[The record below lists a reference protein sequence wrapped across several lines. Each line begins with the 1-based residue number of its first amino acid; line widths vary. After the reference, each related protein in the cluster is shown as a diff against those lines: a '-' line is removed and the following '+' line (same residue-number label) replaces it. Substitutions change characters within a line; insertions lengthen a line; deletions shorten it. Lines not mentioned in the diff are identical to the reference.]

1 MNAPAEYAQ
10 ELLALMNEGMAL
22 AMSPLDVAAT
32 IMNTWA
38 NFGEVILSVPTEMLA
53 NLNKA
58 LSSVKGAFERFKRL
72 TDGTT
77 PQQYEMQLQAAAMQ
91 LASIL
96 IGAPKVSFQSKDQ
109 AEKATKEIKAL
120 VDNLKPK
127 LEYATFERLVE
138 TERAFLAEM
147 GNVAKALPKEKK
159 LKNTEPLN
167 VALFRVKGKAV
178 RQVPN
183 PFFPQ
188 DGPEE
193 AVYV

>member
-1 MNAPAEYAQ
+1 MNVPAEYAQ
-10 ELLALMNEGMAL
+10 ELLALMSEMQGIV
-22 AMSPLDVAAT
+22 PFEIAAT
-32 IMNTWA
+32 IMDTWA
-38 NFGEVILSVPTEMLA
+38 DFGEVILSVPGEMLA
-53 NLNKA
+53 GLNKS

-91 LASIL
+91 LTSIL
-96 IGAPKVSFQSKDQ
+96 VGVPKVSFQSKDQ
-109 AEKATKEIKAL
+109 AEKATREIKEL
-120 VDNLKPK
+120 VGSLKPK

-147 GNVAKALPKEKK
+147 GNFSKALPKEKK
-159 LKNTEPLN
+159 LKNAEPLN

-178 RQVPN
+178 GRVPN